1 MREYSNARPM
11 HVLHRVLLR
20 RADGT
25 DKIKISFIHRKT
37 QYQTILS
44 PEVWYMIWDK
54 VTKQTARNEGV
65 KEMRKSIAIL
75 LSVLLVLSCF
85 ALSAC
90 GKDEAAPASET
101 AAASTAPASASPTD
115 TASAA
120 PTATATAA
128 VPAAST
134 EIKSYGYDG
143 QEEWEAAIYRYLV
156 EEIGQKQF
164 ETGEGIYTVPVVQII
179 IYRYLVEEIGQK
191 QFETGEGIYT
201 VPVVQIIDLTEAENG
216 GSNVWGCFE
225 VYNYKIEGETLSC
238 VSGGSFP
245 GKMHVAKT
253 ANGSVVDDFA
263 VVEDGA
269 NYDSSAKEIFGDR
282 YESFVQESSDENARN
297 AARKQILANYVKAN
311 GLKVTQYQDYGW
323 DPVKLF

>member
-44 PEVWYMIWDK
+44 SEVWNMTWDK

-101 AAASTAPASASPTD
+101 AAANTAPASASPTD

-134 EIKSYGYDG
+134 GINNYGYDG
-143 QEEWEAAIYRYLV
+143 QEDWEAA
-156 EEIGQKQF
+156 
-164 ETGEGIYTVPVVQII
+164 

>member
-179 IYRYLVEEIGQK
+179 
-191 QFETGEGIYT
+191 
-201 VPVVQIIDLTEAENG
+201 DLTEAENG

-323 DPVKLF
+323 GPVKLF

>member
-44 PEVWYMIWDK
+44 PEVWNMTWDK
-54 VTKQTARNEGV
+54 VTKKTARNEGV

-75 LSVLLVLSCF
+75 LSVLMLLGCL

-115 TASAA
+115 TESAA

-143 QEEWEAAIYRYLV
+143 QEDWEAA
-156 EEIGQKQF
+156 
-164 ETGEGIYTVPVVQII
+164 

>member
-44 PEVWYMIWDK
+44 PEVWNITWDK

-65 KEMRKSIAIL
+65 KEMRRSIAIL
-75 LSVLLVLSCF
+75 LSVLMLLGCL

-134 EIKSYGYDG
+134 GINNYGYDG
-143 QEEWEAAIYRYLV
+143 QEDWEAA
-156 EEIGQKQF
+156 
-164 ETGEGIYTVPVVQII
+164 

>member
-44 PEVWYMIWDK
+44 PEVWNMTWDK

-143 QEEWEAAIYRYLV
+143 QEEWEAA
-156 EEIGQKQF
+156 
-164 ETGEGIYTVPVVQII
+164 

>member
-120 PTATATAA
+120 PTASATATAA

-143 QEEWEAAIYRYLV
+143 QEEWQAA
-156 EEIGQKQF
+156 
-164 ETGEGIYTVPVVQII
+164 

-282 YESFVQESSDENARN
+282 YESFVAESSDENARN

>member
-1 MREYSNARPM
+1 M

-44 PEVWYMIWDK
+44 PEVWNMTWDK

-65 KEMRKSIAIL
+65 KEMRRSIAIL
-75 LSVLLVLSCF
+75 LSVLMLLGCL

-101 AAASTAPASASPTD
+101 DAASTAPASASPTD

-134 EIKSYGYDG
+134 GINNYGYDG
-143 QEEWEAAIYRYLV
+143 QEDWEAA
-156 EEIGQKQF
+156 
-164 ETGEGIYTVPVVQII
+164 

>member
-25 DKIKISFIHRKT
+25 DKIKRNFVHRKT
-37 QYQTILS
+37 QYQTTLS
-44 PEVWYMIWDK
+44 PEVWNMTWDK

-90 GKDEAAPASET
+90 GKDEVAPESET
-101 AAASTAPASASPTD
+101 SAASTAPASASPTD

-120 PTATATAA
+120 PTASATATAA

-143 QEEWEAAIYRYLV
+143 QEEWQAA
-156 EEIGQKQF
+156 
-164 ETGEGIYTVPVVQII
+164 

-282 YESFVQESSDENARN
+282 YESFVAESSDENARN

>member
-75 LSVLLVLSCF
+75 LSVLLVLSRF
-85 ALSAC
+85 ALSAS
-90 GKDEAAPASET
+90 GKDESAPASET

-143 QEEWEAAIYRYLV
+143 QEEWEAA
-156 EEIGQKQF
+156 
-164 ETGEGIYTVPVVQII
+164 

>member
-134 EIKSYGYDG
+134 GINNYGYDG
-143 QEEWEAAIYRYLV
+143 QEDWEAA
-156 EEIGQKQF
+156 
-164 ETGEGIYTVPVVQII
+164 